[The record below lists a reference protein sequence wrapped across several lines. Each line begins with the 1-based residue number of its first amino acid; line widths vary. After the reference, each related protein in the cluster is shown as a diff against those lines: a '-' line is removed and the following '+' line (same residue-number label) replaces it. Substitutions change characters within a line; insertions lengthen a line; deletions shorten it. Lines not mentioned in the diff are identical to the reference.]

1 MLQHRRGLE
10 PQMVG
15 RWDRKREKLFRK
27 KYSQRLVKVADR
39 EKKKSRFY
47 YKKKPSST
55 NLLEN
60 TMLVTILGKTKNL
73 MEHQWG

>member
-1 MLQHRRGLE
+1 MLEHRQ

-27 KYSQRLVKVADR
+27 KCSQRLEKVADR

-47 YKKKPSST
+47 YKKTTSSA

-60 TMLVTILGKTKNL
+60 TM
-73 MEHQWG
+73 